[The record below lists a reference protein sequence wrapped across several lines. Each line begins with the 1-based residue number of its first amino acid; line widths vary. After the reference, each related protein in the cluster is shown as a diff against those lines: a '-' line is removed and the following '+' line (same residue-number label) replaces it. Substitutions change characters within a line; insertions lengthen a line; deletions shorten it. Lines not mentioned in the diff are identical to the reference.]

1 MIGDTINAYKLIN
14 IGTSVAGMI
23 EDHATKKA
31 EEEAAKQ
38 AALELAG
45 DGGSDI
51 LAAFDPDIGF
61 DIDLDIDMPDFG
73 ANLGGQGWNSAFYVS
88 GDYNLPTLDQ

>member
-1 MIGDTINAYKLIN
+1 MVKGHFK
-14 IGTSVAGMI
+14 
-23 EDHATKKA
+23 KKA
-31 EEEAAKQ
+31 EEEAAEQ

-73 ANLGGQGWNSAFYVS
+73 ANLGGQGWNSALYGS